1 MWSLSPIKNKLK
13 IGHRENHQR
22 KKAVEVDPTLGV
34 HHQLKKKERRNN
46 LRKKILEEEMKENI
60 KAVNIPEVSQK
71 KEVLPGKEVFRDKER
86 VALHQEKIIKIN
98 LKSVILKNLLPL
110 KISLN
115 NNHKL
120 REHKIIRILKLKKG
134 K

>member
-1 MWSLSPIKNKLK
+1 
-13 IGHRENHQR
+13 
-22 KKAVEVDPTLGV
+22 
-34 HHQLKKKERRNN
+34 
-46 LRKKILEEEMKENI
+46 MKENI